1 MAAQTAAEAGVQQL
15 ALTHLSPRYVPG
27 ATESPDDLLQEAK
40 AIFPNTVLAKDFLSI
55 EVSTTACN
63 SL

>member
-1 MAAQTAAEAGVQQL
+1 MQQL

-27 ATESPDDLLQEAK
+27 AAESPDDLLQEAK
-40 AIFPNTVLAKDFLSI
+40 AIFPNTVLAKDFLSL
-55 EVSTTACN
+55 EVTAPACN